1 MLNGND
7 ILAIIKKA
15 AVEAV
20 NEGDPTRV
28 IYGKITGVD
37 EESGKVLG
45 VQIDED
51 LEFDEEQTE
60 LKFDTPREYQKRT
73 VKVKH
78 PIIAELRKLF
88 EEINTSTACR
98 EVFSGTYELCKD
110 EGCEDDELM
119 VTLKDFLK
127 EGDPIII
134 TQAQGGQ
141 KFTISGR
148 LKNDTG
154 DE

>member
-1 MLNGND
+1 MLNSND
-7 ILAIIKKA
+7 ILAIIKRA

-28 IYGKITGVD
+28 IYGTITGVD
-37 EESGKVLG
+37 EESGRVLG
-45 VQIDED
+45 VRIDED
-51 LEFDEEQTE
+51 LDFDEEQTE
-60 LKFDTPREYQKRT
+60 LKFDTPREYQKRS

-78 PIIAELRKLF
+78 PIVAELRKLF
-88 EEINTSTACR
+88 EEINTSAACR
-98 EVFSGTYELCKD
+98 KVFSGTYELCKD
-110 EGCEDDELM
+110 ENCEDDELL
-119 VTLKDFLK
+119 VTVKDFLR

-148 LKNDTG
+148 LKSDTG

>member
-1 MLNGND
+1 MLDSND
-7 ILAIIKKA
+7 ILRTIKKA
-15 AVEAV
+15 AKEAI
-20 NEGDPTRV
+20 EESDPTRV
-28 IYGKITGVD
+28 MYGTITEVD
-37 EESGKVLG
+37 KETGKVLG
-45 VQIDED
+45 VKIDQD
-51 LEFDEEQTE
+51 FEFDEEQTE
-60 LKFDTPREYQKRT
+60 LKFDTPREYAKRK

-88 EEINTSTACR
+88 KEINESEKCR
-98 EVFSGTYELCKD
+98 EVFTNTYELCED
-110 EGCEDDELM
+110 ADCEDDEIL

-127 EGDPIII
+127 KGDGIII

-148 LKNDTG
+148 LKNVTS